1 LIESP
6 DDHQVLT
13 SLEEIM
19 LKLSQ
24 LPKGDDVNPI
34 SASLPGRGMA
44 QGLPSEIL

>member
-6 DDHQVLT
+6 DDHQVLA

-24 LPKGDDVNPI
+24 FPKGDDVDPI
-34 SASLPGRGMA
+34 SASLPGRGMV
-44 QGLPSEIL
+44 QGLPRESL